1 MLTLGGDHSFP
12 GKRKRCKGSQA
23 RVRGPLQGVPT
34 ASRYWLCSSPEPPV
48 RSTFHSPLFF
58 PETPAYG
65 GGSQG
70 IRCKELRFCKVQ
82 CVFLPF
88 PGPLPRHMEV
98 PTPWVQSE
106 LRPPAYTRATATR
119 DPSQVCSQ
127 HHSSWS
133 LIH

>member
-1 MLTLGGDHSFP
+1 METTVSLERGNAAKEARPVSEDPCREFPLPPATGSAPLLSLQSGPHSIHH
-12 GKRKRCKGSQA
+12 
-23 RVRGPLQGVPT
+23 
-34 ASRYWLCSSPEPPV
+34 Y
-48 RSTFHSPLFF
+48 F